1 MKTVGIIANTSKSGV
16 GDAAAHVLEWATIHD
31 LTLVVDESF
40 REFAPSGVTCL
51 TELQLVETAE
61 LIFAF
66 GGDGTLLTAAKRVA
80 ASERE
85 TPIIGVNM
93 GSLGFLTQIAEDEFV
108 DVLKRLNPDRLPVSS
123 RMMLSVE
130 IEGRGER
137 LPALND
143 VVIVKGADSRMLS
156 FEARV
161 DGEIVTRYAADGLI
175 LSTPTGST
183 AHSVSAGGPVV
194 APNVEAVI
202 ATPICPHS
210 LSIRSLV
217 VPPSA
222 VVEVEMLSCDEKTTV
237 AADGHKVFQVS
248 VGETV
253 IVKRAPIDARR
264 FCFWSARDERPRWPF
279 LFSLP
284 RRIGSTGFWRDV
296 WGRSRH
302 SARYWTRPPTR
313 WQLPHL

>member
-16 GDAAAHVLEWATIHD
+16 GDAAAHVLEWALIHD

-40 REFAPSGVTCL
+40 REFAPPTVTCL
-51 TELQLVETAE
+51 TEGQLVETAE

-130 IEGRGER
+130 IEGRGESS
-137 LPALND
+137 PALND
-143 VVIVKGADSRMLS
+143 IVIVKGADSRMLS

-237 AADGHKVFQVS
+237 AADGYKVFQVS

-253 IVKRAPIDARR
+253 IVRRASIDAHLVEV
-264 FCFWSARDERPRWPF
+264 AERSYYEILRTKMRWAGGV
-279 LFSLP
+279 
-284 RRIGSTGFWRDV
+284 RER
-296 WGRSRH
+296 
-302 SARYWTRPPTR
+302 
-313 WQLPHL
+313 

>member
-51 TELQLVETAE
+51 TEPQLVETAE

-123 RMMLSVE
+123 RMMLSVD

-253 IVKRAPIDARR
+253 IVKRAPIDAHLVEV
-264 FCFWSARDERPRWPF
+264 AERSYYEILRTKMRWAGGV
-279 LFSLP
+279 
-284 RRIGSTGFWRDV
+284 RER
-296 WGRSRH
+296 
-302 SARYWTRPPTR
+302 
-313 WQLPHL
+313 

>member
-1 MKTVGIIANTSKSGV
+1 MKTVGIVANTSKSGV
-16 GDAAAHVLEWATIHD
+16 GDAAAHVLEWALVHD

-40 REFAPSGVTCL
+40 REFAPPAATCL
-51 TELQLVETAE
+51 AEPQLIETAE

-80 ASERE
+80 AAERE

-93 GSLGFLTQIAEDEFV
+93 GSLGFLTQIAEEEFV
-108 DVLKRLNPDRLPVSS
+108 NVLKRLNPDQLPVSS

-130 IEGRGER
+130 IAGRGER
-137 LPALND
+137 PPAPRAGSPALND
-143 VVIVKGADSRMLS
+143 VVIAKGADSRMLS

-194 APNVEAVI
+194 APNLEAVI
-202 ATPICPHS
+202 ATPICPHT

-222 VVEVEMLSCDEKTTV
+222 VVEVEMLSCDEKTIV
-237 AADGHKVFQVS
+237 SADGHRAFQIS

-253 IVKRAPIDARR
+253 IVRRASIDAHLVEV
-264 FCFWSARDERPRWPF
+264 AERSYYEILRTKMRWAGGV
-279 LFSLP
+279 
-284 RRIGSTGFWRDV
+284 RER
-296 WGRSRH
+296 
-302 SARYWTRPPTR
+302 
-313 WQLPHL
+313 

>member
-1 MKTVGIIANTSKSGV
+1 MKTVGIVANTSKSGV
-16 GDAAAHVLEWATIHD
+16 GDAAAHVLEWALTHD

-40 REFAPSGVTCL
+40 REFAPSEVACL
-51 TELQLVETAE
+51 AEPQLIKTAE

-80 ASERE
+80 AAERE

-175 LSTPTGST
+175 LATPTGST

-222 VVEVEMLSCDEKTTV
+222 VVEVEMISCDEKATV
-237 AADGHKVFQVS
+237 AADGIKAFQVS

-253 IVKRAPIDARR
+253 VVRRASIDAHLVEV
-264 FCFWSARDERPRWPF
+264 AERSYYEILRTKMRWAGGV
-279 LFSLP
+279 
-284 RRIGSTGFWRDV
+284 RER
-296 WGRSRH
+296 
-302 SARYWTRPPTR
+302 
-313 WQLPHL
+313 

>member
-16 GDAAAHVLEWATIHD
+16 GDAAAHVLEWATVHD
-31 LTLVVDESF
+31 LRLVVDESF
-40 REFAPSGVTCL
+40 RKFAPPAATCL
-51 TELQLVETAE
+51 AEPQLIETAE

-80 ASERE
+80 VAERE

-108 DVLKRLNPDRLPVSS
+108 SVLKRLNPDRLPVSS

-130 IEGRGER
+130 IAGRGER
-137 LPALND
+137 PPALRAGSPAPRAGSPALND
-143 VVIVKGADSRMLS
+143 VVIAKGADSRMLS

-194 APNVEAVI
+194 APNLEAVI
-202 ATPICPHS
+202 ATPICPHT

-222 VVEVEMLSCDEKTTV
+222 VVEVEMLSCDEKTIV
-237 AADGHKVFQVS
+237 SADGHRAFQIS

-253 IVKRAPIDARR
+253 IVRRASIDAHLVEV
-264 FCFWSARDERPRWPF
+264 AERSYYEILRTKMRWAGGV
-279 LFSLP
+279 
-284 RRIGSTGFWRDV
+284 RER
-296 WGRSRH
+296 
-302 SARYWTRPPTR
+302 
-313 WQLPHL
+313 

>member
-16 GDAAAHVLEWATIHD
+16 GAAAAHALEWTSVHD
-31 LTLVVDESF
+31 LALVADESF
-40 REFAPSGVTCL
+40 REFAPPAVTCL
-51 TELQLVETAE
+51 TGTQLIETAE

-80 ASERE
+80 IAGRE

-108 DVLKRLNPDRLPVSS
+108 DVLKRLNPDRLPISS

-130 IEGRGER
+130 IAGKGEKV
-137 LPALND
+137 PALND
-143 VVIVKGADSRMLS
+143 VVIARGGDSRMLS

-194 APNVEAVI
+194 VPDLNAMI

-210 LSIRSLV
+210 LSMRPLV
-217 VPPSA
+217 IPPSA
-222 VVEVEMLSCDEKTTV
+222 VIEVEMLSCDDETIV
-237 AADGHKVFQVS
+237 AADGHRVFRVS

-253 IVKRAPIDARR
+253 VVRRAAIDAHLVEI
-264 FCFWSARDERPRWPF
+264 AERSYYEILRIKMRWAGGV
-279 LFSLP
+279 
-284 RRIGSTGFWRDV
+284 RER
-296 WGRSRH
+296 
-302 SARYWTRPPTR
+302 
-313 WQLPHL
+313 